1 MERNNRKMK
10 MFNLWKYSIAI
21 FMAVVLLWVN
31 FAPKGEID
39 SVGKVEDTKIELT
52 QDVKNDNLK
61 VDLRD
66 GKVLGKYYTDKG
78 YYIIV
83 WDADYEKPIEVEL
96 DFAEWKFI
104 NFGDIY

>member
-1 MERNNRKMK
+1 MK
-10 MFNLWKYSIAI
+10 TFNLWKYSIAI

-31 FAPKGEID
+31 FAPKG
-39 SVGKVEDTKIELT
+39 KIEKVGNIELS
-52 QDVKNDNLK
+52 QEVKNDNLK
-61 VDLRD
+61 VELKD
-66 GKVLGKYYTDKG
+66 GRVLGKYYTDKG

-83 WDADYEKPIEVEL
+83 WDDDYEKPIEVEL